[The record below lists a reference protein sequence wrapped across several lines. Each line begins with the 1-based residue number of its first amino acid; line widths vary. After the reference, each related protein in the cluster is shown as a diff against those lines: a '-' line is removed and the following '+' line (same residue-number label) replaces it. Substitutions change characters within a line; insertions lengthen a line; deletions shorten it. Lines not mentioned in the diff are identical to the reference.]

1 MKISSYNIKCLVIYI
16 LYCLFFFFIG
26 EGTFFDDDI
35 KNYVFQ
41 YIGIP
46 LITYLLLPFV
56 LKLIGDWKIVRWI
69 DGAIDYVYRSIK
81 EPGKQHAFR
90 IEKSTLSSD
99 DTTTKKSHWIW
110 KVLMFYIVVALMG
123 DALTSCGSERHESR
137 SSALSLSDASF
148 LETVQLCSLL
158 KICRMDI
165 KYLLF
170 IINK

>member
-1 MKISSYNIKCLVIYI
+1 MKLSSYNIKCLVIYI

-81 EPGKQHAFR
+81 EPGKQHAFL

-99 DTTTKKSHWIW
+99 DTTTEKSHWIW
-110 KVLMFYIVVALMG
+110 KVLRIILWVAIIWGILILIYVIPG
-123 DALTSCGSERHESR
+123 LGVPAAALAGYVGVKMSQKRKNNAE
-137 SSALSLSDASF
+137 
-148 LETVQLCSLL
+148 Q
-158 KICRMDI
+158 
-165 KYLLF
+165 
-170 IINK
+170 

>member
-1 MKISSYNIKCLVIYI
+1 MKLSSYNIKCLVIYI

-69 DGAIDYVYRSIK
+69 DGAIDYVSETGTWYLFYVG
-81 EPGKQHAFR
+81 P
-90 IEKSTLSSD
+90 
-99 DTTTKKSHWIW
+99 
-110 KVLMFYIVVALMG
+110 VLRKTGWGSYI
-123 DALTSCGSERHESR
+123 CG
-137 SSALSLSDASF
+137 L
-148 LETVQLCSLL
+148 
-158 KICRMDI
+158 
-165 KYLLF
+165 
-170 IINK
+170 